1 MSTILT
7 HATAPF
13 RKLWVHLAIAYSV
26 LSFAGMALLMLLTGT
41 FFNLANFNATF
52 TSQNIGNLLDSQL
65 HQAAYALQIADLPQ
79 SERQAIADRI
89 RAALLKL
96 QMPGVDQDIFQLTAV
111 SQPSVVVSILDA
123 GQQPFAASPL
133 PAPPSAGKVF
143 AKDTI
148 VVERKIEDG
157 SGGFIGSA
165 AVVFTARYN
174 WWTNVLGNLRWIMEM
189 WFVILVTSAFTG
201 TICGLVAARYLVR
214 RLARMNA
221 VTAEWSRGN
230 FATMIAFENSDE
242 LSVHSQRLNAM
253 ARELQGHLKLRQVM
267 AITEERNRMARDLH
281 DTVKQKL
288 FALGLQMST
297 ARLKLGSGHP
307 AGDNIEESLAINREV
322 QSDLVGIISQ
332 LRPSDI
338 GSVPFPD
345 QLDQVV
351 SSARRRLGIG
361 IEYDAQSVPDLEIAT
376 ANHLLRITEEALSNA
391 VRHGKAGSVRI
402 RYCEEGGRRRFSVA
416 DDGMGFDPVR
426 TPPGMGLQSIRERAG
441 ELPSGQV
448 AIDSLPEA
456 GTRLTISWANGGQ

>member
-1 MSTILT
+1 MSKLWS
-7 HATAPF
+7 HLTAPL

-26 LSFAGMALLMLLTGT
+26 LSYAGMALLMLLTGT
-41 FFNLANFNATF
+41 FFNFANFNATF
-52 TSQNIGNLLDSQL
+52 TSQNIGNLLDSEL
-65 HQAAYALQIADLPQ
+65 HQAAYALQIPGLPQ

-89 RAALLKL
+89 RASLLKL

-111 SQPSVVVSILDA
+111 SQPAVLVSILDA
-123 GQQPFAASPL
+123 GQQPFANSP
-133 PAPPSAGKVF
+133 AGVPDMGENQD
-143 AKDTI
+143 AKHTI
-148 VVERKIEDG
+148 VVERRIEDG
-157 SGGFIGSA
+157 SGRSIGSA
-165 AVVFTARYN
+165 AVVFAARYN
-174 WWTNVLGNLRWIMEM
+174 WWTNVIGNLRWIMEM

-214 RLARMNA
+214 RLNKMNA

-230 FATMIAFENSDE
+230 FAAMIAFENSDE

-307 AGDNIEESLAINREV
+307 AEDNIEESLAINREV
-322 QSDLVGIISQ
+322 QSDLIGIISQ

-338 GSVPFPD
+338 GSVPFPE

-351 SSARRRLGIG
+351 SNARRRLGID
-361 IEYDAQSVPDLEIAT
+361 IEYDADSVPDLEIAT

-391 VRHGKAGSVRI
+391 VRHGKAGSIRI
-402 RYCEEGGRRRFSVA
+402 RYCEDGDRRRFSVA
-416 DDGMGFDPVR
+416 DDGSGFDPGR

-441 ELPSGQV
+441 ELPSGN
-448 AIDSLPEA
+448 ATIDSRPDA
-456 GTRLTISWANGGQ
+456 GTTLTISWAIGGQ

>member
-1 MSTILT
+1 MSGIWPHL
-7 HATAPF
+7 TAPL
-13 RKLWVHLAIAYSV
+13 RKLWVHLAIAYSM

-41 FFNLANFNATF
+41 FFNFANFNSTF
-52 TSQNIGNLLDSQL
+52 TAQNIGDLLDSEM
-65 HQAAYALQIADLPQ
+65 HQAGYALQIPDLPQ

-111 SQPSVVVSILDA
+111 SQPVVHVSVLDA
-123 GQQPFAASPL
+123 GMRQFSRSPSGTSD
-133 PAPPSAGKVF
+133 PGQNTEARH
-143 AKDTI
+143 TI
-148 VVERKIEDG
+148 VVEREIKDG
-157 SGGFIGSA
+157 SGGIIGA
-165 AVVFTARYN
+165 ATVVFTARYN

-201 TICGLVAARYLVR
+201 TICGMVAARYLVR
-214 RLARMNA
+214 RLAKMNA

-307 AGDNIEESLAINREV
+307 AEDNIEESLAINREV
-322 QSDLVGIISQ
+322 QNDLVGIIGQ

-338 GSVPFPD
+338 GNVPFPD
-345 QLDQVV
+345 QLEQVL
-351 SSARRRLGIG
+351 SSARRRLGIDV
-361 IEYDAQSVPDLEIAT
+361 EFDPSTMPEMEIAT
-376 ANHLLRITEEALSNA
+376 GNHLLRITEEALSNA
-391 VRHGKAGSVRI
+391 VRHGGARSVTVRYRDDEGRC
-402 RYCEEGGRRRFSVA
+402 RYCVT
-416 DDGMGFDPVR
+416 DDGNGFDVER
-426 TPPGMGLQSIRERAG
+426 TRPGMGLQSIRERAG
-441 ELPSGQV
+441 ELPSGSFV
-448 AIDSLPEA
+448 IKSLSGA
-456 GTRLTISWANGGQ
+456 GTTLTVSWDLEQE